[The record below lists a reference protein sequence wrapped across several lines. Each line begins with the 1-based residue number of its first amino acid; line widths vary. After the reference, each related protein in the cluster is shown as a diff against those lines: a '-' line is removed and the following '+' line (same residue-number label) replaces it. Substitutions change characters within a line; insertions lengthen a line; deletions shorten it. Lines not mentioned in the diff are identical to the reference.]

1 MAVLQKIVIQDFR
14 NIALQELSFSP
25 NINCISGG
33 NGEGKTNLL
42 DAIWYLSMTKSAFAT
57 TDRYNFRYG
66 TSAFAL
72 SGTYALGCG
81 ATARF
86 SIRVTD
92 GGQKVVRRDDKPYE
106 RISEHIGVLPIVMV
120 SPADISMVS
129 ESGDERRRF
138 VNAVLSQMDRRYL
151 ADIQQYNRFLL
162 QRNKLLKAGVWDE
175 DLLVTFDER
184 LAALAVPVY
193 ERRAAFCD
201 SLVPIVQQYY
211 AEISGGREQ
220 VGVEYRSDLQK
231 GDLRSLLLERRERD
245 RIFKF
250 TTAGVQRDDFIFTMD
265 GHPIRRC
272 GSQGQQ
278 KSFLVALKFAQYEV
292 MKAACGQ
299 APMMLL
305 DDLFDKLDM
314 QRVANLLRLVS
325 DRSFG
330 QIFLSDSNKVRTES
344 IVDSLTADRS
354 YFQTAGG
361 VFTPVNE

>member
-92 GGQKVVRRDDKPYE
+92 GGQKIVRRDDKPYE

-184 LAALAVPVY
+184 LAALAVPVF

-250 TTAGVQRDDFIFTMD
+250 TTAGVQRDDFLFTMD